1 MLVFPASPCAVSDY
15 HESVLAFVGDHRF
28 VGNSREV
35 SLAIVGTVRYRT
47 LMHQQGIFTNTHLK
61 LMLWDSALMTILVA
75 T

>member
-35 SLAIVGTVRYRT
+35 GLAIVRTVRYRT
-47 LMHQQGIFTNTHLK
+47 LVDKESSLTH
-61 LMLWDSALMTILVA
+61 ILS
-75 T
+75 